1 MRVEGADES
10 ELAPNLTGSVF
21 HLSFLASFS
30 IREKN
35 PSMILFFEP
44 IPNEFPPPWPSASSM
59 STLSEDELL
68 ELKQASEAQGYS
80 SKTLI
85 TTPRPSRSVFAPHFY
100 DLDVLFKKGYS
111 GWSVNVQGL
120 SRGMLIFNAIYFGT
134 KGLFSNYSHQLS
146 NLKKH
151 SRLSLGSIPTIIGEV
166 GIPFDLNEQTSYHPS
181 QSMSSSSKNLTPGK
195 YQRQSE
201 LIHALI
207 SGMENQGLGFTWW
220 NYMHDHKTETGDG
233 WNKEDFSM
241 ISNDPLSKD
250 SKLKKGEIWK
260 GGRCLD
266 VLIRPFGAK
275 MSGIPLSTEWNPKTL
290 KFKLRWA
297 NRTRSQVANLSSIDG
312 IENLKL
318 GENVKSQITE
328 IFLPKYHYEGKEI
341 GIQISDGEWELN
353 EELQTIYVLHE
364 NLTPGFKHSIEVV
377 IRGAEKEG
385 WFDGTSTGDL
395 VRVLMVLAVVIGILV
410 VVDGIVRGA
419 Q

>member
-1 MRVEGADES
+1 
-10 ELAPNLTGSVF
+10 
-21 HLSFLASFS
+21 
-30 IREKN
+30 
-35 PSMILFFEP
+35 
-44 IPNEFPPPWPSASSM
+44 
-59 STLSEDELL
+59 
-68 ELKQASEAQGYS
+68 
-80 SKTLI
+80 
-85 TTPRPSRSVFAPHFY
+85 
-100 DLDVLFKKGYS
+100 
-111 GWSVNVQGL
+111 
-120 SRGMLIFNAIYFGT
+120 
-134 KGLFSNYSHQLS
+134 
-146 NLKKH
+146 
-151 SRLSLGSIPTIIGEV
+151 
-166 GIPFDLNEQTSYHPS
+166 
-181 QSMSSSSKNLTPGK
+181 
-195 YQRQSE
+195 
-201 LIHALI
+201 
-207 SGMENQGLGFTWW
+207 
-220 NYMHDHKTETGDG
+220 
-233 WNKEDFSM
+233 
-241 ISNDPLSKD
+241 
-250 SKLKKGEIWK
+250 
-260 GGRCLD
+260 
-266 VLIRPFGAK
+266 

-297 NRTRSQVANLSSIDG
+297 NRTRSQVAKLSSIDG